1 MDVEPPGEAID
12 EAAVWEAVR
21 RHQED
26 PDYHD
31 LTLIAQC
38 LRQSPEERLAA
49 NEAFVEF
56 LCSVRKEGL
65 LVE

>member
-1 MDVEPPGEAID
+1 MKSTREDID
-12 EAAVWEAVR
+12 DDAVWEAIR

-26 PDYHD
+26 PEYHD

-38 LRQSPEERLAA
+38 LSRTPEERLAA
-49 NEAFVEF
+49 NEAFVDF
-56 LCSVRKEGL
+56 YLSVRPDGP